1 MVTRFV
7 VFGVGL
13 ICRRVCVGIHS
24 SADVYLLWTPFGGKT
39 EFVSGNCKR
48 SS

>member
-13 ICRRVCVGIHS
+13 ICRAVCVGIHS
-24 SADVYLLWTPFGGKT
+24 SADVYLAIDSFWL
-39 EFVSGNCKR
+39 ED
-48 SS
+48 